1 MKVVDQ
7 RTIRLTVA
15 YDGTG
20 YAGWQLQPR
29 RSSIQGEL
37 ERAVQAVTGSHSRV
51 VGAGRTDAGVHAIA
65 QVAHFLTASDLP
77 AARFVAAL
85 NHFLPPQIAVR
96 AAEDAREGFHA
107 RRDAIAR
114 WYRYLIWNRP
124 GRNPL
129 LRDRALFCDGELDLD
144 RMRAAARHMVGAHD
158 FAALHAT
165 GSRPR
170 STTCE
175 VRRIELQRR
184 GSLAIVDVEADRFLR
199 HMVRI
204 MVGTLLDVGSGKRA
218 PEGIPEL
225 LASRNSQRAGP
236 VVAACGLYLARVEY
250 PDTPSGAAMSP
261 RRASAS

>member
-1 MKVVDQ
+1 M

-15 YDGTG
+15 YDGSG

-29 RSSIQGEL
+29 GPSIQGEL

-65 QVAHFLTASDLP
+65 QVAHFHTASDLP
-77 AARFVAAL
+77 AARFVSAL
-85 NHFLPPQIAVR
+85 NHFLPPHIAVR
-96 AAEDAREGFHA
+96 AAADAPEGFHA
-107 RRDAIAR
+107 RRDAIGR
-114 WYRYLIWNRP
+114 CYRYLIWNRP

-129 LRDRALFCDGELDLD
+129 LRDRALFWDEELDVD
-144 RMRAAARHMVGAHD
+144 RMRAAARHLLGEHD
-158 FAALHAT
+158 FSALHAT
-165 GSRPR
+165 GSEPR
-170 STTCE
+170 STVCE
-175 VRRIELQRR
+175 VGRVELQRR
-184 GSLAIVDVEADRFLR
+184 GSLVIVEVEADRFLR

-236 VVAACGLYLARVEY
+236 VVAGCGLYLARVHY
-250 PDTPSGAAMSP
+250 PPGV
-261 RRASAS
+261 